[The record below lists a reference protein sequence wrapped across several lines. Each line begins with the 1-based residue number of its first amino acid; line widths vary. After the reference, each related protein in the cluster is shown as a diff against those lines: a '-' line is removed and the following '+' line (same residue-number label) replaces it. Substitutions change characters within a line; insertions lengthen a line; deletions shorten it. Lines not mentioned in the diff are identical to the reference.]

1 MGPRPLLY
9 GSGMQNLTL
18 GDARLTTALKVL
30 AVVVLAALVLVGFL
44 QLLGRIHTVTVI
56 VIGAVFLCYVVL
68 PAVRRLNTRL
78 PLWASITIVYAVVIV
93 CVGVALAFIVPLV
106 GDNVRQFVQDAP
118 AIAQNAQATLADP
131 TSPIGSHLT
140 PGLRDYIAAL
150 PTELVTLADRYG
162 GEATKSF
169 LGVVMSAVSILVL
182 FVIVPVVA
190 IYLMVDSDKLYR
202 GTVSLFPPP
211 ARPKAVA
218 IIDGIN
224 AVLGGFIRGQL
235 LVAIVVG
242 TLIAIMLTL
251 LHVRFA
257 ILIGVIAGVL
267 NVIPYVGAF
276 AGAAPA
282 VLIALFTN
290 SPINALFVI
299 IGFVIINQ
307 LEGHVIAPLVVGQS
321 VGLSPLAVILAL
333 LTFGELFG
341 LLGLLIAVPVAG
353 IIKVLVVNLVP
364 RYALPEPQP
373 ALAPTPAPT
382 PTPTPAATPKT
393 DT

>member
-1 MGPRPLLY
+1 
-9 GSGMQNLTL
+9 MQNLTL

-30 AVVVLAALVLVGFL
+30 GVVVLAALVLIGFL
-44 QLLGRIHTVTVI
+44 QLLGRVHTVTVI

-78 PLWASITIVYAVVIV
+78 PLWASIAIVYAVVIV
-93 CVGVALAFIVPLV
+93 IVGVGLAFIVPLV
-106 GDNVRQFVQDAP
+106 SDNVRQFVQDAP
-118 AIAQNAQATLADP
+118 AIAQNAQATLSDP
-131 TSPIGSHLT
+131 ASPIGSHLT

-162 GEATKSF
+162 GEATKGF

-182 FVIVPVVA
+182 FVIVPIVA
-190 IYLMVDSDKLYR
+190 IYLMADSDKLYR
-202 GTVSLFPPP
+202 GTLSLFPPP
-211 ARPKAVA
+211 SQPKAVA

-267 NVIPYVGAF
+267 NVIPYIGAF

-290 SPINALFVI
+290 SPLNALFVI

-321 VGLSPLAVILAL
+321 VGLSPLVVIIAL

-341 LLGLLIAVPVAG
+341 LLGLLVAVPIAG
-353 IIKVLVVNLVP
+353 IIKVLFVNLVP
-364 RYALPEPQP
+364 RYALPEPATPPPPQP
-373 ALAPTPAPT
+373 APAP
-382 PTPTPAATPKT
+382 PPAPA
-393 DT
+393 